1 MFWQQRSLTCKVF
14 LEVVMIELGPQGQ
27 VSESG
32 DAGAQK
38 GEKRWCEG
46 TKGIHCGDSFRGSVV
61 YLEYGRGWIKKQ
73 KKKITKRLFPEASKI
88 LKQMGHFMK
97 IMLEDGLEELGY
109 PEGKNRTFTLFPQH
123 LAQPNISQ
131 CLINIYWM
139 FFLNEII

>member
-1 MFWQQRSLTCKVF
+1 
-14 LEVVMIELGPQGQ
+14 MIELGPQGQ

-73 KKKITKRLFPEASKI
+73 KKKIDPKMSSGREAYTS
-88 LKQMGHFMK
+88 
-97 IMLEDGLEELGY
+97 
-109 PEGKNRTFTLFPQH
+109 
-123 LAQPNISQ
+123 
-131 CLINIYWM
+131 
-139 FFLNEII
+139 NECSNDRKD